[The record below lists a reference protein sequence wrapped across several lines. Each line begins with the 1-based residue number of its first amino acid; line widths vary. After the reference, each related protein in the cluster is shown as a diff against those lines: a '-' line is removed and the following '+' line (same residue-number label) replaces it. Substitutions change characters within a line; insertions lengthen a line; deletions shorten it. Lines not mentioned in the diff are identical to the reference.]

1 MTTSDVV
8 TGAPGVS
15 MNVGDHICAFYRGR
29 EERDEVLVPYLRS
42 GIDHGDPCICVLD
55 STDPREMA
63 ELTARGQ
70 GSLVLHSSEETYL
83 QGGRFVPERML
94 DFWDSSARRLL
105 AEAGDAVVRAAGE
118 MTWALRDL
126 PGVELLVAYE
136 AELNR
141 FLPKY
146 PQTILCLYDLERFTD
161 GEALLDILRTHPK
174 VLMSGHV
181 VDNPW
186 YVEPDA
192 LLARAP

>member
-1 MTTSDVV
+1 MTSSV
-8 TGAPGVS
+8 GMGIPGVS
-15 MNVGDHICAFYRGR
+15 MDVGDHICAFYRGQ

-42 GIDHGDPCICVLD
+42 GIEHGDPCVCVLD
-55 STDPREMA
+55 STEPADVPPLADHCEGR
-63 ELTARGQ
+63 L
-70 GSLVLHSSEETYL
+70 LLHRSEETYL
-83 QGGRFVPERML
+83 LGGRFVPERML
-94 DFWDSSARRLL
+94 DFWDSSARHLL
-105 AEAGDAVVRAAGE
+105 AEGGDAVVRAAGE

-174 VLMSGHV
+174 VLMSGQV
-181 VDNPW
+181 IDNPW
-186 YVEPDA
+186 YVDPDA
-192 LLARAP
+192 LLTRAP